1 MLLSQPGF
9 TLIAALTLA
18 LGIGANTAILG
29 AAQGVIAQAK
39 ENSVN
44 IPHQKAP
51 TLPTLEVGKPVE
63 REIKGGE
70 VHLYQIH
77 LGAGEFVRGT
87 VDQRGVAINV
97 RGLFPDGSKIRSFSG
112 PPNGPKNFRFVAEAP
127 GNYRLE
133 LKAADGNAAGQYQ
146 RRIEQVQ
153 PMAERLKIVP
163 DEKYHSPRLTAL
175 RKELAAGDKTALE
188 KFWREVEQRG
198 TPLTETIEGDDK
210 HLLVTFLWRATF
222 ETWNVLV
229 VWAPYSAQQPDDYK
243 MTCLAD
249 SNLWYKDVENDSHKI
264 RHKFFK
270 WLHQVELATNAWSSE
285 KVRSIHFARLLEITA
300 T

>member
-112 PPNGPKNFRFVAEAP
+112 PPNGPKNF
-127 GNYRLE
+127 
-133 LKAADGNAAGQYQ
+133 
-146 RRIEQVQ
+146 
-153 PMAERLKIVP
+153 
-163 DEKYHSPRLTAL
+163 
-175 RKELAAGDKTALE
+175 
-188 KFWREVEQRG
+188 
-198 TPLTETIEGDDK
+198 
-210 HLLVTFLWRATF
+210 
-222 ETWNVLV
+222 
-229 VWAPYSAQQPDDYK
+229 
-243 MTCLAD
+243 
-249 SNLWYKDVENDSHKI
+249 
-264 RHKFFK
+264 
-270 WLHQVELATNAWSSE
+270 
-285 KVRSIHFARLLEITA
+285 
-300 T
+300 